1 VILTEQ
7 ALEHLAA
14 ALDRAAAGASDAIRL
29 VAGRGG
35 WAMRLDQPGPE
46 DETFDHEGRTVLI
59 VDTRVAEYLEDR
71 TLDVR
76 DTEAGPR
83 LKLR

>member
-14 ALDRAAAGASDAIRL
+14 TLDRAAAGDSVAIRL

-35 WAMRLDQPGPE
+35 LGMRLDQPGPE
-46 DETFDHEGRTVLI
+46 DESFDYEGRTVLI
-59 VDTRVAEYLEDR
+59 VDARVAEYLEDR

-76 DTEAGPR
+76 ATEAGPK